1 MCHVFFL
8 LCKWA
13 LKKVKILNVESET
26 IRKEFCCE
34 NILVDLRMIELNKNY
49 VKISEWMGAIA

>member
-1 MCHVFFL
+1 MEMGL
-8 LCKWA
+8 EER
-13 LKKVKILNVESET
+13 KILNVELET

-49 VKISEWMGAIA
+49 VKISEWMGAIT

>member
-1 MCHVFFL
+1 MCHVCL

-13 LKKVKILNVESET
+13 LKKVKIFNVESET

-34 NILVDLRMIELNKNY
+34 NILVDLRMIEVNKNY
-49 VKISEWMGAIA
+49 LKISEWMGAIA

>member
-1 MCHVFFL
+1 MCHVCL

-13 LKKVKILNVESET
+13 LKKGKIINVELET
-26 IRKEFCCE
+26 IRKEIYCE
-34 NILVDLRMIELNKNY
+34 NILVDLIMIKLNKNY